1 MSDGALLTKA
11 MVVNWALAELGLAAS
26 FTIDDQSSLGK
37 DVAIFWPRVVGRC
50 FGLHDWTF
58 CRLTYRLTRQ
68 AAAPD
73 TGYQYGFELPGNRIG
88 QPVKLLSDPRC
99 QTPVR
104 ETRIEGNTLSANEPD
119 IWAVCKVPVDVKI
132 WDWQWAD
139 AFAVALA
146 GALAVPRTQDVELAA
161 DKERKAFGSPSEGGT
176 GGMFGRLIAQD
187 RASGPL
193 GASMANE
200 DPLTRGRRSD
210 PWHGRY

>member
-1 MSDGALLTKA
+1 MTDGALLTKA

-37 DVAIFWPRVVGRC
+37 DVAIFWPRAIGRC

-68 AAAPD
+68 ATAPD
-73 TGYQYGFELPGNRIG
+73 TGYQYGFDLPGNRIG
-88 QPVKLLSDPRC
+88 NPQKYLSDPRG

-104 ETRIEGNTLSANEPD
+104 DTRIEGNTLSADEPNV
-119 IWAVCKVPVDVKI
+119 WAVCKVPVEVEI

-146 GALAVPRTQDVELAA
+146 SYLAIPRTQDADLAEA
-161 DKERKAFGSPSEGGT
+161 KERKAFGTPSEGGT

-187 RASGPL
+187 RASGPV

-200 DPLTRGRRSD
+200 NPLTNGRFTDNWYGRS
-210 PWHGRY
+210 